1 MREGRDGL
9 VDQRNDCL
17 LECKIFLVS
26 SKVGTYL
33 LSAACDTLLSSSIM
47 THFHTSFVAQNNIT
61 IGLAAIQLSTK
72 NNHFTVHSRISHT

>member
-61 IGLAAIQLSTK
+61 IGLAAITAIYKLIYS
-72 NNHFTVHSRISHT
+72 NSHK